1 MATPSR
7 AEHVSLKLLMPPLVL
22 ALLAVMGLLALGLK
36 DPKIPIAAIGGV
48 VVLAV
53 CIISPKIALHLMV
66 MAFLLSPEIPI
77 GRGSGTT
84 LETSRPVTIRAEDVI
99 LILLLLSW
107 AVRMGLNPKV
117 GLAVK
122 TPINFPLFVFIG
134 INVVAT
140 FIGIAAQTVNALSAF
155 FYVAKYIEYY
165 MFFFITCNLVESREQ
180 IRNLFV
186 TAVVTC
192 LAVCVYALYQ
202 HYAMGMERVSAP
214 FEGPA
219 GEPNTLGGYLVFMM
233 AFFVA
238 LFLETRRENIRWLCA
253 GLAAFVGV
261 PFLLTLSRG
270 SYLAAMPMVAVIFY
284 GTRRKNLL
292 LSLVLMGMLV
302 LLIWQPKAVK
312 DRITYTVNQPKY
324 KNGNIVI
331 TKSIH
336 LDTSTTERVR
346 SWRTTMKRW
355 LKTPMMVFLGA
366 GATGVGFIDAQ
377 YIRVLCENGGVGL
390 VVFLWLMW
398 VLYSEARR
406 TYSLA
411 VSDFERGLALG
422 YMGGLAALC
431 VHGLSANTFVVVRIM
446 EPFWFMTAL
455 LMTVRRLHL
464 EDEEAVERSLRGDF
478 DRLHLSPATGG

>member
-1 MATPSR
+1 
-7 AEHVSLKLLMPPLVL
+7 MPPLVL
-22 ALLAVMGLLALGLK
+22 ALAVVVGGLAFALK
-36 DPKIPIAAIGGV
+36 DPRIPIAAIGGV
-48 VVLAV
+48 VVLTI
-53 CIISPKIALHLMV
+53 CIVSPKMALHVMV
-66 MAFLLSPEIPI
+66 MAFLLSPEIPV
-77 GRGSGTT
+77 GHGGGTT
-84 LETSRPVTIRAEDVI
+84 LETSRPITIRAEDII
-99 LILLLLSW
+99 LSVLLLTW
-107 AVRMGLNPKV
+107 GMRMALNPEV

-155 FYVAKYIEYY
+155 FYVVKYIEYY
-165 MFFFITCNLVESREQ
+165 MFFFITCNLVDSREQ
-180 IRNLFV
+180 IRNLFI

-202 HYAMGMERVSAP
+202 HYVVHVERVSAP
-214 FEGPA
+214 FEGPV

-233 AFFVA
+233 AFLVA
-238 LFLETRRENIRWLCA
+238 LFLETRRDVIRWTCA
-253 GLAAFVGV
+253 GLAAFVGWA
-261 PFLLTLSRG
+261 FLLTLSRG
-270 SYLAAMPMVAVIFY
+270 SYLAALPMVAVIFY

-292 LSLVLMGMLV
+292 LALVLIGILV
-302 LLIWQPKAVK
+302 LLIWQPEAVK
-312 DRITYTVNQPKY
+312 ERITYTVNQPKY
-324 KNGNIVI
+324 KDGNLVI
-331 TKSIH
+331 TESIH

-377 YIRVLCENGGVGL
+377 YIRVLCENGAIGL

-406 TYSLA
+406 TYSMA

-431 VHGLSANTFVVVRIM
+431 VHGVSANTFVVVRIM

-455 LMTVRRLHL
+455 LLTVRRLHL
-464 EDEEAVERSLRGDF
+464 EDEEAVERSLRGDA
-478 DRLHLSPATGG
+478 DGLQLQPATGG